1 MLQGKSQLGCCAVD
15 AKMAGG
21 MLVRQPEERE
31 PPVVESD
38 SRKVELAEGEGKGE
52 GEGMEERRGP

>member
-1 MLQGKSQLGCCAVD
+1 
-15 AKMAGG
+15 MAGG

-38 SRKVELAEGEGKGE
+38 SRKVELAEGEGKGK
-52 GEGMEERRGP
+52 GEGMFPIGKGDVGGRTKPGG